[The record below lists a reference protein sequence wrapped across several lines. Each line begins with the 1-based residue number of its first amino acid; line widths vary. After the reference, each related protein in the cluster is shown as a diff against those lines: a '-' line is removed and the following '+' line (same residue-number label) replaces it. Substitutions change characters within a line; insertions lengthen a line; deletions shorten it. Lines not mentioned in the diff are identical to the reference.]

1 MLTSSEMNVH
11 KHERLMINVHGFS
24 LLSPCISNG
33 LEQVSQQ
40 LTRNPFIR
48 SEESGNKK
56 HTKLAHLY
64 HKHSQVKTY
73 CTRLIGLAR

>member
-24 LLSPCISNG
+24 LLSLCISNG

-48 SEESGNKK
+48 SLAIKK

-73 CTRLIGLAR
+73 CTRLIGLARLE

>member
-1 MLTSSEMNVH
+1 MNVH

-33 LEQVSQQ
+33 LHVEQVSQQ

-48 SEESGNKK
+48 S
-56 HTKLAHLY
+56 LAIKNTQNLLTCITNTP
-64 HKHSQVKTY
+64 K
-73 CTRLIGLAR
+73 

>member
-48 SEESGNKK
+48 SLAIKK